1 MMKNAFIFKQIKKD
15 FLWEY
20 SYKISFFGQFAGMFL
35 TLMTFFFLSKTFEA
49 NQSIHLDAYANN
61 YFLFS
66 IIGVAFL
73 DHFSILIR
81 SLSTSIRSAQA
92 FGYIDTLL
100 HSQRSTIFVM
110 LCMFAYPYIKGNL
123 KFILYLFLA
132 SSISGFS
139 LPLHIYALASL
150 ILFSSSLFFL
160 GIAFLSGAFVLVYK
174 QADPVNYLTNILISL
189 FSGIIYPVSVLPNYL
204 QVISDVIP
212 ATFSLEL
219 LRSLIF
225 NGYLIIEVDLDLI
238 RSFFITSIIVIIS
251 IIVFNFAITKVKKD
265 GSSGKY

>member
-1 MMKNAFIFKQIKKD
+1 MKNAFIFQQIKKD

-35 TLMTFFFLSKTFEA
+35 TFITFFFLSKTFEA
-49 NQSIHLDAYANN
+49 NQSIHLEAYENN

-66 IIGVAFL
+66 IIGIAFL
-73 DHFSILIR
+73 DHFSTLIR
-81 SLSTSIRSAQA
+81 SLSVSIRSAQA

-100 HSQRSTIFVM
+100 HSQRKIIFVM
-110 LCMFAYPYIKGNL
+110 ICTLAYPYIKGNL
-123 KFILYLFLA
+123 KFILYLLFA
-132 SSISGFS
+132 SLISGFS

-219 LRSLIF
+219 LRNLIF
-225 NGYLIIEVDLDLI
+225 NGYLAIDVDLDLI
-238 RSFFITSIIVIIS
+238 RGFFITCIIVIIS
-251 IIVFNFAITKVKKD
+251 LIVFNSAITKVKKD
-265 GSSGKY
+265 GTSGKY